1 MKIDIE
7 AKEFLKAINDF
18 RTASRKKTG
27 SVLKQ
32 VGKLVV
38 RDAMSLTPPNDQAR
52 PSQREGKIQWA
63 KQKKIGENAIVGDL
77 LGKGKGGV
85 FRVRK
90 MSVQEG

>member
-7 AKEFLKAINDF
+7 TKEFLKAINDF

-38 RDAMSLTPPNDQAR
+38 RDAMLLTPPNAKNT
-52 PSQREGKIQWA
+52 RELVSVASGFQFFSCLAAVFA
-63 KQKKIGENAIVGDL
+63 K
-77 LGKGKGGV
+77 
-85 FRVRK
+85 
-90 MSVQEG
+90 